1 MILFLILLALFIAF
15 FLAFR
20 PLFVPKGYTYST
32 ELKAYIRKA
41 KGQD

>member
-1 MILFLILLALFIAF
+1 MIIFLVLTALFIAF
-15 FLAFR
+15 FWAFR
-20 PLFVPKGYTYST
+20 PLFVPKGYTYSA